1 MVALRI
7 GCLFKMRNQIKSA
20 GKIINLIP
28 ISSSAACN
36 RAPAAK
42 ILQPNKLCMVC
53 SWRAAWQNQIPVQ
66 CFPSNRQAEST
77 VGFRVHFQHQ
87 TDQQSLSKYSPI
99 KLANIQS
106 NFIVYNAKL
115 SQVASQKKKRPKK
128 ASLSL
133 QSYLL
138 TTQNPI
144 TVKMA
149 ATHSRMISQNR
160 DLQHY

>member
-7 GCLFKMRNQIKSA
+7 VCLFKMQNQTKSA
-20 GKIINLIP
+20 CKIINLIP

-42 ILQPNKLCMVC
+42 ILQSNKLCMVR
-53 SWRAAWQNQIPVQ
+53 SWRAAWVNQIPVQ

-87 TDQQSLSKYSPI
+87 NDQQSLSKYSPI

-115 SQVASQKKKRPKK
+115 SQVASQKKRPKK

>member
-1 MVALRI
+1 
-7 GCLFKMRNQIKSA
+7 
-20 GKIINLIP
+20 
-28 ISSSAACN
+28 
-36 RAPAAK
+36 
-42 ILQPNKLCMVC
+42 
-53 SWRAAWQNQIPVQ
+53 
-66 CFPSNRQAEST
+66 
-77 VGFRVHFQHQ
+77 
-87 TDQQSLSKYSPI
+87 
-99 KLANIQS
+99 
-106 NFIVYNAKL
+106 
-115 SQVASQKKKRPKK
+115 VASQKKRPKK

>member
-7 GCLFKMRNQIKSA
+7 VCLFKMRNQTKSA
-20 GKIINLIP
+20 CKIINLIP
-28 ISSSAACN
+28 ISSSAAHN
-36 RAPAAK
+36 RAPAARV
-42 ILQPNKLCMVC
+42 LQSNKLCMVG

-66 CFPSNRQAEST
+66 CFPSNRQAESI

-115 SQVASQKKKRPKK
+115 SQVASQKKKK
-128 ASLSL
+128 AQKSKPVSPILS
-133 QSYLL
+133 SNY
-138 TTQNPI
+138 TKSNHCENGSHPF
-144 TVKMA
+144 K
-149 ATHSRMISQNR
+149 
-160 DLQHY
+160 DD